1 MVDNEYLDWI
11 HSSDKSTCPFC
22 GAYYRRSCEMEDEAD
37 FCAWEDAT
45 EEPDPDRLRED
56 RDEKRRLDKENSD
69 GQVHD

>member
-1 MVDNEYLDWI
+1 
-11 HSSDKSTCPFC
+11 
-22 GAYYRRSCEMEDEAD
+22 MEDEAD